1 MTVLAGSRSGVAN
14 RSGEE
19 EREGV
24 ETPLEQTTPLELAI
38 KGKKQ
43 VSVNKA
49 MVPDWVQIG
58 LR

>member
-43 VSVNKA
+43 VSDNKA
-49 MVPDWVQIG
+49 MVPDW
-58 LR
+58 